1 MMKALLDF
9 MVTFLIKYNARTS
22 VPKTNNVKPITM
34 LALNLTILPIQLG
47 IGISF
52 SIFSEIV

>member
-1 MMKALLDF
+1 MKALLDF